1 MFVHFGPVRT
11 EKRQRVLHA
20 LPLYLC
26 ERAAFYAP
34 LAARFVIPFKKGVFR
49 ALFSAQS
56 AEKTKIPQIFFA
68 KMLAL
73 PLQIWYH
80 KVHCYR

>member
-1 MFVHFGPVRT
+1 MRA
-11 EKRQRVLHA
+11 VLCPAGLHTQ
-20 LPLYLC
+20 PG
-26 ERAAFYAP
+26 AAEG
-34 LAARFVIPFKKGVFR
+34 FVIPFKKGVEV

-56 AEKTKIPQIFFA
+56 AEKPKIPQTFFA